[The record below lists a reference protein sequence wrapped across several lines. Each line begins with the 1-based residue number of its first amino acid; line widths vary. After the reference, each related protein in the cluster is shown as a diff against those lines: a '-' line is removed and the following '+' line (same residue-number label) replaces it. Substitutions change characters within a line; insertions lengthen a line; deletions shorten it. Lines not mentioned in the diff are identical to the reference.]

1 MRNLVDLGLIL
12 LYYARSEFSRQ
23 IKMASRRPYA
33 ASSYGD
39 ARLTIFY
46 RLHGHFLNFSF
57 AFIYT
62 LLFFSSFIPHF
73 YIFLSCTYSAFL
85 YCIFIHLFIHL
96 FYNTVTSCSSARVW
110 DNSLIEFIRN
120 GTRLVNL
127 PCYFPILKSLFHLA

>member
-23 IKMASRRPYA
+23 IKMASRRSYA

-46 RLHGHFLNFSF
+46 RLHGRFFNFSF

-62 LLFFSSFIPHF
+62 LFFFFYLFRIFIF
-73 YIFLSCTYSAFL
+73 FILYLFRIFIL
-85 YCIFIHLFIHL
+85 CIFIHLFIHL
-96 FYNTVTSCSSARVW
+96 FYNNVTSCSSARVW

-120 GTRLVNL
+120 GTRLVTL